1 MAIIAEV
8 AREMAL
14 DSDVDAD
21 TSPLGMG
28 SVGTVSTPDTEVTP
42 PESPVQ
48 QHRSHL
54 SSERLWAKKKL
65 SQLTQEE
72 KVSIGVLCQG
82 TSESV
87 ANVRQVSL
95 LTAAD
100 FWRTKAIT
108 SKGIPAAKTSDG
120 PNGARGGIF
129 VGGTKVRFT
138 PEKPRRS
145 RQTY

>member
-21 TSPLGMG
+21 TSPLDMG
-28 SVGTVSTPDTEVTP
+28 SAGTVSTPDTEVTP

-72 KVSIGVLCQG
+72 KVSRGLLSLANPQVLLMSSRSHFLPLQ
-82 TSESV
+82 TSGGRKPSPRKGSRQQRQVMGRMAPAEGFSSV
-87 ANVRQVSL
+87 AQR
-95 LTAAD
+95 
-100 FWRTKAIT
+100 
-108 SKGIPAAKTSDG
+108 
-120 PNGARGGIF
+120 
-129 VGGTKVRFT
+129 
-138 PEKPRRS
+138 
-145 RQTY
+145 

>member
-1 MAIIAEV
+1 MIRKVPAKMAIIAEV
-8 AREMAL
+8 ARDMAL

-28 SVGTVSTPDTEVTP
+28 SAGTVSTPDTEVTP

-72 KVSIGVLCQG
+72 KVSMGLLFQG
-82 TSESV
+82 IIQRASLMSV
-87 ANVRQVSL
+87 RSHSLPL
-95 LTAAD
+95 LTSGG
-100 FWRTKAIT
+100 RKP
-108 SKGIPAAKTSDG
+108 SPRKG
-120 PNGARGGIF
+120 
-129 VGGTKVRFT
+129 
-138 PEKPRRS
+138 S
-145 RQTY
+145 RQQRRVMDQMVLAEEFSSVVQR